1 MIMTW
6 EDMLPEEGGQEEGQ
20 EEEGGGERGIMT
32 IMGQEAPEGREP
44 ERWRS
49 ARNWLRKLPSWG
61 IQTLRE
67 ARKEG
72 SVILPEMMRLMMRE
86 EEVKE
91 LEWAVGNEG
100 AQMEVVWV
108 GEGQRQAQ
116 TPVTPKLR
124 DAARG
129 AELIGGTVRQRGKKG
144 YVAGK
149 VTGFEGTE
157 YEVRLSSGQQVKWSE
172 EEVRHG
178 WIEDQYI
185 MRRG

>member
-1 MIMTW
+1 MV
-6 EDMLPEEGGQEEGQ
+6 PEEGGQEEGQ
-20 EEEGGGERGIMT
+20 EKEGGRERGIMT

-44 ERWRS
+44 ETWRR
-49 ARNWLRKLPSWG
+49 AREWLRKLPGWG

-72 SVILPEMMRLMMRE
+72 SVILPEMMRLMMRK

-100 AQMEVVWV
+100 AKIEVVWV
-108 GEGQRQAQ
+108 GEGQRQVQ
-116 TPVTPKLR
+116 TPGAPELR

-149 VTGFEGTE
+149 VIGFEGTE
-157 YEVRLSSGQQVKWSE
+157 YEVRRSN
-172 EEVRHG
+172 
-178 WIEDQYI
+178 
-185 MRRG
+185 